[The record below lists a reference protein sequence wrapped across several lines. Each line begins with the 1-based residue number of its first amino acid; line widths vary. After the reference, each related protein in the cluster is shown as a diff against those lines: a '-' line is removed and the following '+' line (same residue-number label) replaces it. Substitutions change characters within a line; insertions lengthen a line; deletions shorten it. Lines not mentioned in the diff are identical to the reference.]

1 MKLIVGLGNPGE
13 KYANTRH
20 NVGFWVVD
28 KLQDSFGFADF
39 RELKGVKGL
48 TTEGVAGNKNQVILL
63 KPQTFMNLSGEAVGA
78 VMRYYKID
86 PQDVLVVVDDLYH
99 EVGTL
104 RIRKDGSAGG
114 HNGLK
119 SVIAHIGTDF
129 WRYRVGVG
137 PQPENIPAE
146 NFVLANLDKNT
157 KNELEITSDH
167 TTGTIMADLV
177 TNKFEERTL
186 KFF

>member
-28 KLQDSFGFADF
+28 KLQEKLVLADF
-39 RELKGVKGL
+39 REVNNTKALATDGEIDGDKI
-48 TTEGVAGNKNQVILL
+48 ILL
-63 KPQTFMNLSGEAVGA
+63 KPQTFINLSGEAVGA

-86 PQDVLVVVDDLYH
+86 LQDVWVVVDDLYH
-99 EVGTL
+99 EIGTL

-119 SVIAHIGTDF
+119 SIISHIGADF

-157 KNELEITSDH
+157 KTELEIASVNTAEKILD
-167 TTGTIMADLV
+167 DLKNAPKDETV
-177 TNKFEERTL
+177 KF
-186 KFF
+186 